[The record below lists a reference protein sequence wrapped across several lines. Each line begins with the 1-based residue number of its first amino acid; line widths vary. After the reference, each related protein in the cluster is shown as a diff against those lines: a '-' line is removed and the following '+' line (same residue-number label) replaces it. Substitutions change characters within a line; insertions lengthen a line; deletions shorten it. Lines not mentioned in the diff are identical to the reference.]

1 GDGTDGAGTA
11 TLTNKGTVNADN
23 VTVNGDGQMD
33 TSGALTVAREL
44 AVEGGTVN
52 STGTTTADKLT
63 VDNGGTLNSSGDT
76 TANTLTVDNDGKVN
90 VNGGKTDVTT
100 TNLNDGAVTVE
111 KGATLDSDTLNV
123 GDGTDGAGTATL
135 TNKGTVNADNVTVN
149 GDGQMDTSGAL
160 TVARELAVEGG
171 TVNSTGTTTADKLTV
186 DNGGT
191 LNSSGDTTAN
201 TLTVDNDGK
210 VNVNGGKTDVT
221 TTNLNDGAV
230 TVEKGATLD
239 SDTLN
244 VGDGQDGAGTATLTN
259 KGTVNADNVTV
270 NGDGQ
275 MDTSGALTVARELA
289 VEGGTV
295 NSTGTTTADKLTV
308 DNGGT
313 LNSSGDTTANTLTVD
328 NDGKVNVN
336 GGKTDVTTTNLNDG
350 AVTVEKG
357 ATLDSDTLN
366 VGDGTDG
373 AGTATLTNAGTVASD
388 IINVNA
394 DGNIKVN
401 DGGEVTA
408 ADSATVNGGTVDIA
422 QGGTLNSGDNGQNDF
437 VVNSGNVNVDG
448 TLNAKNITS
457 DPAKEESADDAK
469 INIGSTGT
477 LNLKPT
483 DDQPLFAGLDTSKG
497 GDAINVD
504 GKLNVNVADGNTATQ
519 ANTAGI
525 TGTGTLNKDGNG
537 DLVLT
542 APTNTLGT
550 VNANDG
556 VLTVDNGSKLNAN
569 TLNVGDSDNKP
580 ATVKVNGEVAAKDV
594 NIAND
599 GTLNVGDASGS
610 PAGKLDA
617 TNPISMNGGTLNVNP
632 KATLTTPNIVS
643 PDAADNEASTVNVA
657 KDATLN
663 LNPTEG
669 AKLFDGF
676 NSAPGGKDAI
686 NVNGTLNLDVASGTV
701 TQPVSAPISGNGI
714 FNKEGGGTFD
724 VKANN
729 PFAGN
734 VNVNDGTLQISEGG
748 KLGKATVNV
757 NSPATLAVD
766 KSGTELGN
774 LNLKGGGTLSVTAT
788 PEGYTKVQVNGNADT
803 SKGTLFVDIAGS
815 NEHDLADG
823 KFHGFI
829 TANSFKKSDGTD
841 IDKSKPFSH
850 YDDNSALFDFIPTI
864 AADGKTID
872 LTPTSSQMKLVDIVQ
887 LFNLTRAF
895 DAAKALDTNF
905 THSPANELSRL
916 FYTIRDDKQAANAL
930 LESLPTLAG
939 ASSQVVAD
947 TSRHLANLA
956 KIYDRCEDNV
966 QQGDKHIWAKTFGSW
981 GTQAQYQGAA
991 GYRSES
997 YGFAAGVEKCHQQTR
1012 LGVMMGYA
1020 YDHVR
1025 SRESVSDQRL
1035 RADTIQAGIYGNTPI
1050 SSIAD
1055 LDFRAGIG
1063 YSDVGTERNIKFANR
1078 TAQGNYG
1085 NKIGYAGVGVNFNA
1099 FSSEQAVIKPFIRL
1113 DYQVVRNNHY
1123 SERGAGVLNLNVDA
1137 GTNQSLVSQA
1147 GIDMKARLADKF
1159 SVNTRVGVG
1168 YDLVGELASTRAA
1181 FAGAPDVKF
1190 TTKGAQHGRVSGE
1203 MGIEMNYHIT
1213 PAATLSVGYDASA
1226 RKGYIEHTPNIMF
1239 KMAF

>member
-1 GDGTDGAGTA
+1 
-11 TLTNKGTVNADN
+11 
-23 VTVNGDGQMD
+23 
-33 TSGALTVAREL
+33 
-44 AVEGGTVN
+44 
-52 STGTTTADKLT
+52 
-63 VDNGGTLNSSGDT
+63 
-76 TANTLTVDNDGKVN
+76 
-90 VNGGKTDVTT
+90 
-100 TNLNDGAVTVE
+100 
-111 KGATLDSDTLNV
+111 
-123 GDGTDGAGTATL
+123 
-135 TNKGTVNADNVTVN
+135 
-149 GDGQMDTSGAL
+149 
-160 TVARELAVEGG
+160 
-171 TVNSTGTTTADKLTV
+171 
-186 DNGGT
+186 
-191 LNSSGDTTAN
+191 
-201 TLTVDNDGK
+201 
-210 VNVNGGKTDVT
+210 
-221 TTNLNDGAV
+221 
-230 TVEKGATLD
+230 
-239 SDTLN
+239 
-244 VGDGQDGAGTATLTN
+244 
-259 KGTVNADNVTV
+259 
-270 NGDGQ
+270 
-275 MDTSGALTVARELA
+275 
-289 VEGGTV
+289 
-295 NSTGTTTADKLTV
+295 
-308 DNGGT
+308 
-313 LNSSGDTTANTLTVD
+313 
-328 NDGKVNVN
+328 
-336 GGKTDVTTTNLNDG
+336 
-350 AVTVEKG
+350 
-357 ATLDSDTLN
+357 
-366 VGDGTDG
+366 
-373 AGTATLTNAGTVASD
+373 AGTVASD
-388 IINVNA
+388 IINVNKDGNLTNTGTLTA
-394 DGNIKVN
+394 DTALNVDGGNVALDDGTITTPETNINAGTVDVGADGTLDAGKLTVGDNNGDSSTASLNADGTVKATDLVANKDGNIKVN

-483 DDQPLFAGLDTSKG
+483 SDQPLFAGLDTSKG
-497 GDAINVD
+497 DAINVD
-504 GKLNVNVADGNTATQ
+504 GKLNVDVADGNTATQ

-525 TGTGTLNKDGNG
+525 TGTGTLNKEGNG
-537 DLVLT
+537 GLVLT

-556 VLTVDNGSKLNAN
+556 ALTVDNGSKLNAN
-569 TLNVGDSDNKP
+569 TLNVGDSDDKP
-580 ATVKVNGEVAAKDV
+580 ATVNVNGEAAATDV
-594 NIAND
+594 NIAKD
-599 GTLNVGDASGS
+599 GTLNVGDASDS
-610 PAGKLDA
+610 PAGKLAA

-632 KATLTTPNIVS
+632 NATLTAPNIIS
-643 PDAADNEASTVNVA
+643 PDVDDNEASTVNVA

-701 TQPVSAPISGNGI
+701 TQPVSAPISGTGT
-714 FNKEGGGTFD
+714 FNKEGDGTFD

-734 VNVNDGTLQISEGG
+734 VNVNDGSLHISDGG
-748 KLGKATVNV
+748 KLGNASVNV
-757 NSPATLAVD
+757 KPTA
-766 KSGTELGN
+766 
-774 LNLKGGGTLSVTAT
+774 TLSVDKNGTTLGALNLDGKLSVIAT
-788 PEGYTKVQVNGNADT
+788 PEGYTKINVVGNADT

-841 IDKSKPFSH
+841 IDKNKPFSR
-850 YDDNSALFDFIPTI
+850 YSDNSALFDFIPTI

-872 LTPTSSQMKLVDIVQ
+872 LTPISSQMKLVDIVQ

-905 THSPANELSRL
+905 THSPASELSRL

-966 QQGDKHIWAKTFGSW
+966 QQGDKHIWARTFGSW
-981 GTQAQYQGAA
+981 ETQDQYRGAT
-991 GYRSES
+991 GYRGES

-1020 YDHVR
+1020 YDHVH

-1203 MGIEMNYHIT
+1203 LGIEMNYHIT
-1213 PAATLSVGYDASA
+1213 PSATLSVGYDTSA

-1239 KMAF
+1239 RMAF